1 LNCSRTLWN
10 VSKQAKGFRTLW
22 KRNLD
27 MMQTSQNVFG
37 TLWNLFPKHIWLFSN
52 KSMYEHFWN
61 VHILNCSW
69 IIWIVSKQIWMFRNT
84 FEIFQMF
91 RNTFQIL
98 PKYLFWNVSETLKKS
113 KCFPIFFLKSQNVSQ
128 NNFEIIKARPV
139 LYGSQTF
146 RNKLLN
152 NQQRETF
159 RNLMDRGSS

>member
-1 LNCSRTLWN
+1 MKCSRTLWN

-69 IIWIVSKQIWMFRNT
+69 IIWIVSKQIWMFQNIPKTKQSTKQVRIFRNT
-84 FEIFQMF
+84 FENFQMF

-98 PKYLFWNVSETLKKS
+98 PKYLFRNVSETLKKS
-113 KCFPIFFLKSQNVSQ
+113 KCFPNFFWKVRMFSKITLK
-128 NNFEIIKARPV
+128 
-139 LYGSQTF
+139 
-146 RNKLLN
+146 
-152 NQQRETF
+152 
-159 RNLMDRGSS
+159 

>member
-1 LNCSRTLWN
+1 MKCSRTLWN

-69 IIWIVSKQIWMFRNT
+69 IIWIVSKQIWMFQNIPKTKQSTKQVRIFRNT
-84 FEIFQMF
+84 FENFQMF

-98 PKYLFWNVSETLKKS
+98 PKYLFRNVSETLKKS
-113 KCFPIFFLKSQNVSQ
+113 KCFPKQIWKVRMFSKITLK
-128 NNFEIIKARPV
+128 
-139 LYGSQTF
+139 
-146 RNKLLN
+146 
-152 NQQRETF
+152 
-159 RNLMDRGSS
+159 

>member
-1 LNCSRTLWN
+1 MFGNIFFKCFQNKSDCFGITESVPQYFWNISEKNLNCSRTLWN

-84 FEIFQMF
+84 FENFQMF

-113 KCFPIFFLKSQNVSQ
+113 KCFPKQIWKVRMFSKITLK
-128 NNFEIIKARPV
+128 
-139 LYGSQTF
+139 
-146 RNKLLN
+146 
-152 NQQRETF
+152 
-159 RNLMDRGSS
+159 